1 MGAYDKFLAIDT
13 ASAHL
18 SVLAVNG
25 ERAVLNHLADC
36 ALCHSV
42 LLMKEAESALDGAG
56 LRPAECDFFCAVTG
70 PGSFTGIRIGIS
82 AAKGFCAA
90 AGKPALGITSFET
103 LAYNTETKAL
113 AAIPAGRGNFYVCGF
128 AADKSILLSPQIVG
142 ADELARLAGEYTVCA
157 AVPLFVPYFK
167 ADPAAGLLRA
177 ICAKSEKDL
186 GDLAAF
192 YLKKSQA
199 EENAH

>member
-1 MGAYDKFLAIDT
+1 MRLKNFLAIDT
-13 ASAHL
+13 SGEHL
-18 SVLAVNG
+18 SVIACKDGKAETVFEEN
-25 ERAVLNHLADC
+25 C
-36 ALCHSV
+36 AMQHSV
-42 LLMKEAESALDGAG
+42 RLMDAVDEALSRAHLFPED
-56 LRPAECDFFCAVTG
+56 CDFFCAVTG

-103 LAYNTETKAL
+103 LAYNTETEAL
-113 AAIPAGRGNFYVCGF
+113 AAISAGRGNFYVCGF

-157 AVPLFVPYFK
+157 ATPLSVPYLK

>member
-1 MGAYDKFLAIDT
+1 MRLNNFLAIDT
-13 ASAHL
+13 SGEHLSVIACKDGKAETVFEENCAMQHSVRLMDAVDEALLRAHL
-18 SVLAVNG
+18 SP
-25 ERAVLNHLADC
+25 ED
-36 ALCHSV
+36 
-42 LLMKEAESALDGAG
+42 
-56 LRPAECDFFCAVTG
+56 CDFFCAVTG

-90 AGKPALGITSFET
+90 EGKPALGITSFET

>member
-1 MGAYDKFLAIDT
+1 MRLNNFLAIDT
-13 ASAHL
+13 SGEHLSVIACKDGKAETVFEENCAMQHSVRLMDAVDEALSRAHL
-18 SVLAVNG
+18 SP
-25 ERAVLNHLADC
+25 ED
-36 ALCHSV
+36 
-42 LLMKEAESALDGAG
+42 
-56 LRPAECDFFCAVTG
+56 CDFFCAVTG

-157 AVPLFVPYFK
+157 ATPLSVPYLK